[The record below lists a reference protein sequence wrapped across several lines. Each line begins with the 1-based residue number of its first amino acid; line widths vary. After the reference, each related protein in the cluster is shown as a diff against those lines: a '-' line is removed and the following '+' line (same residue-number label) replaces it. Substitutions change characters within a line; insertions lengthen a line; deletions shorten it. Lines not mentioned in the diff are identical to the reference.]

1 MMDRATRQMLEIA
14 GRETGHGG
22 QGISPAARAV
32 ARPAEGSRDTAICN
46 RYRAG
51 ETLSSIGVAFDLSI
65 EGVRKIARRYGLD
78 KTNAGLAIRKL
89 SSPRPCKSK
98 PAWERVYGCSL
109 LAFRDATYE
118 ERMAY
123 LQHRTNAKRK
133 GLAWGLSLTEWT
145 SLWRSSGRW
154 ALRGQGPRKY
164 GMTRIDP
171 ARGLVPGN
179 VRIAKNAVS
188 LRRAQ
193 ARQAARKQ
201 ATPKSS
207 GMPGPAVADH
217 PFPAP

>member
-1 MMDRATRQMLEIA
+1 MMDRASRHLLETA
-14 GRETGHGG
+14 GLGTGHGG
-22 QGISPAARAV
+22 QGTCPAAMAA
-32 ARPAEGSRDTAICN
+32 ARPPEGSRDAAICN
-46 RYRAG
+46 LYRAG
-51 ETLSSIGVAFDLSI
+51 ETLSSIGAAFELSI

-78 KTNAGLAIRKL
+78 KTNAGLAVRKL

-133 GLAWGLSLTEWT
+133 GLVWALSLTEWT
-145 SLWRSSGRW
+145 SLWRSSGKW
-154 ALRGQGPRKY
+154 SLRGQGPRKY

-179 VRIAKNAVS
+179 ARIAKNAVS

-193 ARQAARKQ
+193 THQAARKQ
-201 ATPKSS
+201 VAPKSS
-207 GMPGPAVADH
+207 TMPGPGTVQ
-217 PFPAP
+217 PFPAR